1 MTGIIFNYNQ
11 VSTTKKNRSHHAD
24 FTSITESQISDLD
37 HFTTSDEINKSFS
50 NRSRVRRAYSRSKVK
65 EFPCFKLESVQGERL
80 DDYL

>member
-24 FTSITESQISDLD
+24 
-37 HFTTSDEINKSFS
+37 FTTSDEINKSFS